1 MKAVA
6 KTVEPAA
13 REAPL
18 DHIRPAYLEAL
29 TLVERLH
36 RRLLDVIKDEFDR
49 RGRSD
54 INSVQALLLYNIG
67 DKELTAGELRT
78 RGYYLG
84 SNVSY
89 NLKKLVEMAFL
100 DHQRSRVDRRSV
112 RIKLTDKGR
121 EVRDIIETLYQKHVR
136 TVEQVGGINAEEFST
151 LNKSLHRL
159 ERFWTDQILY
169 RLYFDCG
176 WIDLPR
182 PAGRGFLL
190 GCRKSRSGALDVGPA
205 VLHSPMLGGW
215 QAICYCRTQSQI
227 LPGRMIFSEN
237 RLPLF
242 GIMRFPKDR
251 RRPCP
256 APGDCDVGDLEP
268 QANKRRGGIVLGR
281 LGRG

>member
-6 KTVEPAA
+6 KTVEPAG
-13 REAPL
+13 REATL
-18 DHIRPAYLEAL
+18 DHIRPQYLEAL

-89 NLKKLVEMAFL
+89 NLKKLVEMGFL

-121 EVRDIIETLYQKHVR
+121 DVRDIVETLYQKHVR
-136 TVEQVGGINAEEFST
+136 TVEQVGGINADEFTT

-159 ERFWTDQILY
+159 ERFWTDQILD
-169 RLYFDCG
+169 RLSTRSA
-176 WIDLPR
+176 PR
-182 PAGRGFLL
+182 FTRSWTYLAETCPGRNLRPGP
-190 GCRKSRSGALDVGPA
+190 CRFWPTSRTRGRQATKTPA
-205 VLHSPMLGGW
+205 V
-215 QAICYCRTQSQI
+215 
-227 LPGRMIFSEN
+227 PGSR
-237 RLPLF
+237 
-242 GIMRFPKDR
+242 
-251 RRPCP
+251 
-256 APGDCDVGDLEP
+256 
-268 QANKRRGGIVLGR
+268 
-281 LGRG
+281 

>member
-1 MKAVA
+1 MMKAVA
-6 KTVEPAA
+6 TAVETAERTPGQSQVQ
-13 REAPL
+13 PL
-18 DHIRPAYLEAL
+18 YLEAL

-112 RIKLTDKGR
+112 RIKLTEKGR
-121 EVRDIIETLYQKHVR
+121 EVRDIVDALYHKHVR
-136 TVEQVGGINAEEFST
+136 TVEQVGGINADEFGV
-151 LNKSLHRL
+151 LNKALHRL

-169 RLYFDCG
+169 RL
-176 WIDLPR
+176 
-182 PAGRGFLL
+182 
-190 GCRKSRSGALDVGPA
+190 
-205 VLHSPMLGGW
+205 
-215 QAICYCRTQSQI
+215 
-227 LPGRMIFSEN
+227 
-237 RLPLF
+237 
-242 GIMRFPKDR
+242 
-251 RRPCP
+251 
-256 APGDCDVGDLEP
+256 
-268 QANKRRGGIVLGR
+268 
-281 LGRG
+281 

>member
-1 MKAVA
+1 MMKAVA
-6 KTVEPAA
+6 TAA
-13 REAPL
+13 DAAERDQRKAQVQPL
-18 DHIRPAYLEAL
+18 YLEAL

-89 NLKKLVEMAFL
+89 NLKKLVEMGFL

-112 RIKLTDKGR
+112 RIRLTAKGQ
-121 EVRDIIETLYQKHVR
+121 EVRHIVEALYDKHVK
-136 TVEQVGGINAEEFST
+136 TVEQVGGISNEEFAT

-169 RLYFDCG
+169 RL
-176 WIDLPR
+176 
-182 PAGRGFLL
+182 
-190 GCRKSRSGALDVGPA
+190 
-205 VLHSPMLGGW
+205 
-215 QAICYCRTQSQI
+215 
-227 LPGRMIFSEN
+227 
-237 RLPLF
+237 
-242 GIMRFPKDR
+242 
-251 RRPCP
+251 
-256 APGDCDVGDLEP
+256 
-268 QANKRRGGIVLGR
+268 
-281 LGRG
+281 